1 MTITY
6 ELHNSLYVN
15 ITNKCSNACEFCV
28 RTMKDSVNG
37 RDPLWLD
44 REPTIDE
51 IKEDFKKRDLSK
63 YDAVVFCGYGEPMER
78 YADVI
83 ELSKWLKSIHPNVK
97 IRINTNGHANLIAE
111 RDITP
116 EFKDIIDC
124 ISISLNAATA
134 EKYQKICH
142 SRYGK
147 DSYIA
152 LQDFAARAKQFVP
165 EVVFSVVD
173 KTMPSEDIEICRAIA
188 EKCGVSFRVREYIEN

>member
-147 DSYIA
+147 DSYTA
-152 LQDFAARAKQFVP
+152 LQDFASRAKQFVP